1 VRTCVIGAGFAGLA
15 AADALRRGG
24 AEVVVLEARD
34 RVGGRVHS
42 ERLANGGVVE
52 RGGEFVTAGYEATER
67 LCAQHGIALDG
78 MGIFYP
84 ERTLVPGPAP
94 DRAAVLAGARALA
107 DAAAA
112 EPPGTPAP
120 DLLERV
126 VADPD
131 VRDLLASRAQ
141 TSTAYAFDDLDARHL
156 LGIQKLVDDAETL
169 RIRGGNQALATALAA
184 GLGGAVHLGEPA
196 TGVAHDA
203 SGVRVRT
210 ARGTVEADVCV
221 VAVPVALYGELPL
234 DPPLPAATRE
244 ALAAIPVSTAAKLHV
259 PLTEAVAPAAYT
271 SRAHR
276 FWAWT
281 SPCDEIGGRVVG
293 SWAGSAPVVAGL
305 RPDAGPETWLARLRE
320 LWPGL
325 PLQEA
330 GASLTIWQDDPW
342 SRGAYSV
349 LAAPSAGADPFPSA
363 GAFGRI
369 VLAGEH
375 TAGSWSATME
385 GALRS
390 GERAAAD
397 VLALGLERRLR

>member
-1 VRTCVIGAGFAGLA
+1 VRVCVIGAGFAGLA

-24 AEVVVLEARD
+24 ADVTVLEARD

-42 ERLANGGVVE
+42 ERLGNGGVVE

-67 LCAQHGIALDG
+67 LCALHGIPLDG

-107 DAAAA
+107 EAAAA

-120 DLLERV
+120 ALLARV

-169 RIRGGNQALATALAA
+169 RIHGGNQALADALAA
-184 GLGGAVHLGEPA
+184 GLGDAEHLGEPA
-196 TGVAHDA
+196 RRVADEGG
-203 SGVRVRT
+203 GVRVMT
-210 ARGTVEADVCV
+210 DRGTVDADACV
-221 VAVPVALYGELPL
+221 VAVPCALFADLALDAPL
-234 DPPLPAATRE
+234 VPPALRE
-244 ALAAIPVSTAAKLHV
+244 AIAAIPVSTAAKLHV
-259 PLTEAVAPAAYT
+259 PLTDPVAPAAYT

-281 SPCDEIGGRVVG
+281 TPADEIGGRVVG
-293 SWAGSAPVVAGL
+293 SWAGSAPVVDGL
-305 RPDAGPETWLARLRE
+305 RPQDGPATWLARLGE

-325 PLQEA
+325 PLDETA
-330 GASLTIWQDDPW
+330 AELTIWQDDPW

-349 LAAPSAGADPFPSA
+349 LAAPPAGENPYPFA

-397 VLALGLERRLR
+397 VLGLGL